1 MLIAVRGRRTGRYHS
16 LPVGYVQKPGV
27 IYILV
32 GDYETKQWWRNLE
45 GATPVA
51 LIVRRH
57 VVDARATVLGRESD
71 RQEFDDAFALYR
83 ARFPRLDAS
92 PTEVLIVRCA
102 LA

>member
-83 ARFPRLDAS
+83 SRFPRLDAS